1 MLPLDNDTWA
11 IQFQSDS
18 SDDQASAI
26 NIGWYWAR
34 PHPLTTE
41 FFARSYEY
49 RDAHPD
55 HWDQWIMNNV
65 RGEMMAEGKLTYPAS
80 VVLDLKRFKSTML
93 FDWPSV
99 YGDEARID
107 EMNAEG
113 TIVHYTMIFKVNKVL
128 VAKQFGHWV
137 DPTYYLQR
145 RALVQPVGVGGTSSQ
160 ILEQLS
166 LAAYLAKGSGRAF
179 VWPTAVNHTCPSYG
193 SGWLLRPPVSIVDS
207 ESVDRE
213 VSWVEGTFVRNRAR
227 YTGDELKTKKIGLRE
242 LAGVGING
250 LVWRCLS
257 RADIVVID
265 FGGVEEGFSERFALE
280 WNTTVTRL
288 GIEICRD
295 CWETSEC

>member
-1 MLPLDNDTWA
+1 
-11 IQFQSDS
+11 
-18 SDDQASAI
+18 
-26 NIGWYWAR
+26 
-34 PHPLTTE
+34 
-41 FFARSYEY
+41 
-49 RDAHPD
+49 
-55 HWDQWIMNNV
+55 
-65 RGEMMAEGKLTYPAS
+65 
-80 VVLDLKRFKSTML
+80 
-93 FDWPSV
+93 
-99 YGDEARID
+99 
-107 EMNAEG
+107 
-113 TIVHYTMIFKVNKVL
+113 
-128 VAKQFGHWV
+128 
-137 DPTYYLQR
+137 
-145 RALVQPVGVGGTSSQ
+145 
-160 ILEQLS
+160 
-166 LAAYLAKGSGRAF
+166 LAKGSGRAF